1 MDFSLHNLQFITTL
15 IPPSLPSPSL
25 PSPLPPSPLPHFPPS
40 LPSHP
45 SLPSL
50 PLSLLSFPPS
60 PLSFPPSPL
69 SLPPSS
75 LPPSPLSL
83 PPSPLSPPP
92 LPSGA
97 TGRAATT
104 YPAAHFTSHRPTS
117 CPRKRPTPQATQ
129 RGTGLPQGIM
139 LSWHQFP
146 PTPTRGGN
154 GGGIPAWQRAAVS
167 QDSPKK
173 TRRTGRGETEHGG
186 EWERNCIAEWNW

>member
-92 LPSGA
+92 PPPLRSYWQSSNNISSCSLHKSQAYKLPSQ
-97 TGRAATT
+97 TT
-104 YPAAHFTSHRPTS
+104 NPSGNSKRNWAPSRHYAELAPVPTHPH
-117 CPRKRPTPQATQ
+117 PR
-129 RGTGLPQGIM
+129 G
-139 LSWHQFP
+139 
-146 PTPTRGGN
+146 
-154 GGGIPAWQRAAVS
+154 
-167 QDSPKK
+167 
-173 TRRTGRGETEHGG
+173 
-186 EWERNCIAEWNW
+186 